1 LASGARCRSIRTVV
15 PASAPGPIIPDVAVK
30 FHATRRD
37 FLRPTNP
44 CGYGPGAGAEKTSEN
59 ATHGA
64 IKSRRHWDGEIY
76 GLICKFC
83 KSEFFENQNIFV
95 LGRPLAAPQR
105 CQNKNIENNP
115 MQSKSALVCG
125 AVPQ

>member
-1 LASGARCRSIRTVV
+1 M
-15 PASAPGPIIPDVAVK
+15 
-30 FHATRRD
+30 
-37 FLRPTNP
+37 
-44 CGYGPGAGAEKTSEN
+44 GPGAEAGTTAEN
-59 ATHGA
+59 IAHGA
-64 IKSRRHWDGEIY
+64 IKSRRHWDGGIY

-115 MQSKSALVCG
+115 MQSKNRPWFAALFHNETSSR
-125 AVPQ
+125 PPRRDP